1 MVEHQS
7 AECEGLRFN
16 SSWRL
21 RMFSLSYTRNKTKHI
36 PVLPYLPYLV
46 MTMLRVPN
54 NNTDISHNKPQQLWR
69 KLGGW
74 RLDVICDCKKTWLLI
89 WTHNKILSSFWVFV
103 YLLFHKTVLLEVRVS
118 KVKLNLFMG
127 KQRFQLKSI
136 AHNQLMHILKTV
148 FLHSDDFV

>member
-21 RMFSLSYTRNKTKHI
+21 RMFSLSYTRNKTK
-36 PVLPYLPYLV
+36 LLYLPYLV

-74 RLDVICDCKKTWLLI
+74 RLDVICDCKKTRLLI
-89 WTHNKILSSFWVFV
+89 WTQNKILSSFWVFV

-118 KVKLNLFMG
+118 KVKLNLFIS
-127 KQRFQLKSI
+127 KQMFHLKSI
-136 AHNQLMHILKTV
+136 AHNQLKHILKTV